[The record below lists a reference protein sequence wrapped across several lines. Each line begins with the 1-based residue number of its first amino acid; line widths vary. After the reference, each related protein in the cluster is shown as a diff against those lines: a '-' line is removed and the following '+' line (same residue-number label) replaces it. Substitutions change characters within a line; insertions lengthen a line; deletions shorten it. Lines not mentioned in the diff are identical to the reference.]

1 MCPFTHRSQ
10 RANNPEKFPTYGDP
24 RMENPRSADLTP
36 ADRAVLAVLVDQAG
50 RVTGRETLARM
61 AGLDGAGARRPDVSL
76 VALRRALGAG
86 SIITVRQRGWMLS
99 DGSLPPA
106 REILGLSPD

>member
-1 MCPFTHRSQ
+1 MDDCP
-10 RANNPEKFPTYGDP
+10 AAE
-24 RMENPRSADLTP
+24 LTP

-61 AGLDGAGARRPDVSL
+61 AALDGEGPRRPDVSL

-86 SIITVRQRGWMLS
+86 SIITVRQRGWMLADAS
-99 DGSLPPA
+99 VQPA
-106 REILGLSPD
+106 REILGLSPG

>member
-1 MCPFTHRSQ
+1 MDDR
-10 RANNPEKFPTYGDP
+10 PT
-24 RMENPRSADLTP
+24 ADLTP

-50 RVTGRETLARM
+50 RVTGRESLSRM
-61 AGLDGAGARRPDVSL
+61 AGLDGAGSRRPDVSL
-76 VALRRALGAG
+76 VALRRVLGAG

-99 DGSLPPA
+99 DASVQPA